1 MFMQKYENTTI
12 SKIMEEINIKYFLPD
27 IQRPYVWT
35 PEQIYALYDSI
46 MRGYPIST
54 FLFWEAPA
62 NIIDTLTPR
71 YEFLTANK
79 KEYIDKVNT
88 DMKKEIYSLVL
99 DGQQRLTSL
108 FLTLKGNFVIKNKL
122 MDLYLN
128 ILSGQDEDEN
138 GNLFEFK
145 FFNVELKLGN
155 IFNDNKIWIKVKHIY
170 SYTVDFDLEDFISEY
185 IKNNTNFEL
194 TNVQKRTSR
203 KLWSNLKY
211 HELINYYPEREAS
224 MDKVLDIFIR
234 TNAGGTKLSKSDL
247 LFSTIKRNWSN
258 AREEFKTLINN
269 INRNDKYNFNH
280 DFVLKTCL
288 VLFSNSQ
295 NDIKYSV
302 GNINPQLIKNIE
314 NEWTNIVK
322 SITIIVDLI
331 DNKYRLSSNKVISSY
346 NALIPLIYF
355 VYKNKLLTIDN
366 DNSILMKKWL
376 IKILL
381 NGIFGGQADT
391 MLYISK
397 NGIDKSEEKIF
408 PFYEINKSIV
418 NSKKSFNSINDILEN
433 PKLKYNSS
441 DSFLILSL
449 LYTDINFNAS
459 YNGNLPQQDHIFSQ
473 SWLRNNG
480 KDELLINSIFNI
492 QFLDAYSNQSKNDTD
507 IINWLNQITPED
519 KQKHFI
525 PLGEWNLDNF
535 EEFLVKR
542 KNLFKER
549 LESLYN

>member
-1 MFMQKYENTTI
+1 MQKYENTTI

-35 PEQIYALYDSI
+35 AEQIYALYDSI

-62 NIIDTLTPR
+62 NIIDILTPR

-99 DGQQRLTSL
+99 HGQQRLTSL
-108 FLTLKGNFVIKNKL
+108 FLTLKGNFIIKNKL

-128 ILSGQDEDEN
+128 ILSGEDEDEN

-145 FFNVELKLGN
+145 FFNVDLKLGN
-155 IFNDNKIWIKVKHIY
+155 IFDDDNRIWIKVKHIY
-170 SYTVDFDLEDFISEY
+170 SYMVDFDLEDFISDY

-194 TNVQKRTSR
+194 TNEQKRTSR

-211 HELINYYPEREAS
+211 HELINYYPEREPN

-302 GNINPQLIKNIE
+302 GNINPQLIRNIE

-331 DNKYRLSSNKVISSY
+331 DTKYKLSSNKVISSY

-355 VYKNKLLTIDN
+355 VYKNKLSTVNN
-366 DNSILMKKWL
+366 DNSILMKRWL

-397 NGIDKSEEKIF
+397 NSIDKSKEKVF
-408 PFYEINKSIV
+408 PFYEINNSIDAT
-418 NSKKSFNSINDILEN
+418 KKSFDSIDGILNKE
-433 PKLKYNSS
+433 KLKYNSS

-459 YNGNLPQQDHIFSQ
+459 YNGNLPQQDHIYSQ
-473 SWLRNNG
+473 SWLREN
-480 KDELLINSIFNI
+480 KVKEQLINSIFNI
-492 QFLDAYSNQSKNDTD
+492 QFLDAYCNQSKSGID
-507 IINWLNQITPED
+507 IIDWLNQISQED

-525 PLGEWNLDNF
+525 PEGEWNLDNF
-535 EEFLVKR
+535 EEFLAKR
-542 KNLFKER
+542 KKLFKER
-549 LESLYN
+549 LEPLYN

>member
-1 MFMQKYENTTI
+1 
-12 SKIMEEINIKYFLPD
+12 MEEINIKYFLPD

-35 PEQIYALYDSI
+35 AEQIYALYDSI

-62 NIIDTLTPR
+62 NIIDILTPR

-108 FLTLKGNFVIKNKL
+108 FLTLKANFIIKNKL

-128 ILSGQDEDEN
+128 ILSGEDEDEN

-145 FFNVELKLGN
+145 FFNVDLKLGN
-155 IFNDNKIWIKVKHIY
+155 IFDDDNRIWIKVKHIY
-170 SYTVDFDLEDFISEY
+170 SYMVDFDLEDFISDY

-194 TNVQKRTSR
+194 TNEQKRTSR

-211 HELINYYPEREAS
+211 HELINYYPEREPN

-302 GNINPQLIKNIE
+302 GNINPQLIRNIE

-331 DNKYRLSSNKVISSY
+331 DTKYKLSSNKVISSY

-355 VYKNKLLTIDN
+355 VYKNKLSTVNN
-366 DNSILMKKWL
+366 DNSILMKRWL

-397 NGIDKSEEKIF
+397 NSIDKSKEKVF
-408 PFYEINKSIV
+408 PFYEINNSIDAT
-418 NSKKSFNSINDILEN
+418 KKSFDSIDGILNKE
-433 PKLKYNSS
+433 KLKYNSS

-459 YNGNLPQQDHIFSQ
+459 YNGNLPQQDHIYSQ
-473 SWLRNNG
+473 SWLREN
-480 KDELLINSIFNI
+480 KVKEQLINSIFNI
-492 QFLDAYSNQSKNDTD
+492 QFLDAYCNQSKSGID
-507 IINWLNQITPED
+507 IIDWLNQISQED

-525 PLGEWNLDNF
+525 PEGEWNLDNF
-535 EEFLVKR
+535 EEFLAKR
-542 KNLFKER
+542 KKLFKER
-549 LESLYN
+549 LEPLYN

>member
-1 MFMQKYENTTI
+1 
-12 SKIMEEINIKYFLPD
+12 MEEINIKYFLPD

-35 PEQIYALYDSI
+35 AEQIYALYDSI

-62 NIIDTLTPR
+62 NIIDILTPR

-108 FLTLKGNFVIKNKL
+108 FLTLKGNFIIKNKL

-128 ILSGQDEDEN
+128 ILSGEDEDEN

-145 FFNVELKLGN
+145 FFNVDLKLGN
-155 IFNDNKIWIKVKHIY
+155 IFDDDNRIWIKVKHIY
-170 SYTVDFDLEDFISEY
+170 SYMVDFDLEDFISDY

-194 TNVQKRTSR
+194 TNEQKRTSR

-211 HELINYYPEREAS
+211 HELINYYPEREPN

-302 GNINPQLIKNIE
+302 GNINPQLIRNIE

-331 DNKYRLSSNKVISSY
+331 DTKYKLSSNKVISSY

-355 VYKNKLLTIDN
+355 VYKNKLSTVNN
-366 DNSILMKKWL
+366 DNSILMKRWL

-397 NGIDKSEEKIF
+397 NSIDKSKEKVF
-408 PFYEINKSIV
+408 PFYEINNSIDAT
-418 NSKKSFNSINDILEN
+418 KKSFDSIDGILNKE
-433 PKLKYNSS
+433 KLKYNSS

-459 YNGNLPQQDHIFSQ
+459 YNGNLPQQDHIYSQ
-473 SWLRNNG
+473 SWLREN
-480 KDELLINSIFNI
+480 KVKEQLIKSIFNI
-492 QFLDAYSNQSKNDTD
+492 QFLDAYCNQSKSGID
-507 IINWLNQITPED
+507 IIDWLNQISQED

-525 PLGEWNLDNF
+525 PEGEWNLDNF
-535 EEFLVKR
+535 EEFLAKR
-542 KNLFKER
+542 KKLFKER
-549 LESLYN
+549 LEPLYN

>member
-1 MFMQKYENTTI
+1 
-12 SKIMEEINIKYFLPD
+12 
-27 IQRPYVWT
+27 
-35 PEQIYALYDSI
+35 

-62 NIIDTLTPR
+62 NIIDILTPR

-128 ILSGQDEDEN
+128 ILSGEDEDEN

-145 FFNVELKLGN
+145 FFNVDLKLGN
-155 IFNDNKIWIKVKHIY
+155 IFNDDNKIWIKVKHIY
-170 SYTVDFDLEDFISEY
+170 SYTVDFDLEDFISDY

-194 TNVQKRTSR
+194 TNEQKRTSR

-302 GNINPQLIKNIE
+302 GNINPQLIRNIE

-331 DNKYRLSSNKVISSY
+331 DTKYKLSSNKVISSY

-355 VYKNKLLTIDN
+355 VYKNKLSTVNN
-366 DNSILMKKWL
+366 DNSILMKRWL

-397 NGIDKSEEKIF
+397 NSIDKSKEKVF
-408 PFYEINKSIV
+408 PFYEINNSIDAT
-418 NSKKSFNSINDILEN
+418 KKSFDSIDGILNKE
-433 PKLKYNSS
+433 KLKYNSS

-449 LYTDINFNAS
+449 LYIDINFNAS
-459 YNGNLPQQDHIFSQ
+459 YNGNLPQQDHIYSQ
-473 SWLRNNG
+473 SWLREN
-480 KDELLINSIFNI
+480 KVKEQLINSIFNI
-492 QFLDAYSNQSKNDTD
+492 QFLDAYCNQSKSSID
-507 IINWLNQITPED
+507 IIDWLNQISQED

-525 PLGEWNLDNF
+525 PEGEWNLDNF
-535 EEFLVKR
+535 EEFLAKR
-542 KNLFKER
+542 KKLFKER
-549 LESLYN
+549 LEPLYN

>member
-1 MFMQKYENTTI
+1 MQKYENTTI

-62 NIIDTLTPR
+62 NIIDILTPR

-145 FFNVELKLGN
+145 FFNVDLKLGN
-155 IFNDNKIWIKVKHIY
+155 IFNDDNKIWIKVKHIY
-170 SYTVDFDLEDFISEY
+170 SYTVDFDLEDFISDY

-194 TNVQKRTSR
+194 TNEQKRTSR

-269 INRNDKYNFNH
+269 INRNDKYNFTH

-314 NEWTNIVK
+314 NEWINIVK

-331 DNKYRLSSNKVISSY
+331 ESKYKLSSNKVISSY

-355 VYKNKLLTIDN
+355 VYKNKLSTVNN
-366 DNSILMKKWL
+366 DNSILMKRWL

-397 NGIDKSEEKIF
+397 NSIDKSKEKVF
-408 PFYEINKSIV
+408 PFYEINNSIDAT
-418 NSKKSFNSINDILEN
+418 KKSFDSIDGILNKE
-433 PKLKYNSS
+433 KLKYNSS

-459 YNGNLPQQDHIFSQ
+459 YNGNLPQQDHIYSQ
-473 SWLRNNG
+473 SWLREN
-480 KDELLINSIFNI
+480 KVKEQLINSIFNI
-492 QFLDAYSNQSKNDTD
+492 QFLDAYCNQSKSGID
-507 IINWLNQITPED
+507 IIDWLNQISQED

-525 PLGEWNLDNF
+525 PEGEWNLDNF
-535 EEFLVKR
+535 EEFLAKR
-542 KNLFKER
+542 KKLFKER
-549 LESLYN
+549 LEPLYN

>member
-1 MFMQKYENTTI
+1 MQKYENTTI

-62 NIIDTLTPR
+62 NIIDILTPR

-128 ILSGQDEDEN
+128 ILSGEDEDEN

-145 FFNVELKLGN
+145 FFPKEEEDVFIK
-155 IFNDNKIWIKVKHIY
+155 DNKNWISVKYIHSKFIRNRDVPKEVARILKEN
-170 SYTVDFDLEDFISEY
+170 SDIEIDSRQEDNLMELWD
-185 IKNNTNFEL
+185 KLNHFEI
-194 TNVQKRTSR
+194 
-203 KLWSNLKY
+203 
-211 HELINYYPEREAS
+211 INYYPEREPS

-247 LFSTIKRNWSN
+247 LFSTIKRNWLN
-258 AREEFKTLINN
+258 ARNEFKALINN
-269 INRNDKYNFNH
+269 INRNDKYNFTH

-331 DNKYRLSSNKVISSY
+331 DNKYKLSSNKVISSY

-355 VYKNKLLTIDN
+355 VYKNKLSNIDN
-366 DNSILMKKWL
+366 ENSILMKKWL

-397 NGIDKSEEKIF
+397 NSIDKSKEKVF
-408 PFYEINKSIV
+408 PFYEINNSIDAT
-418 NSKKSFNSINDILEN
+418 KKSFDSIDGILNKE
-433 PKLKYNSS
+433 KLKYNSS

-449 LYTDINFNAS
+449 LYTDINFNTS
-459 YNGNLPQQDHIFSQ
+459 YNGNLPQQDHIYSQ
-473 SWLRNNG
+473 SWLREN
-480 KDELLINSIFNI
+480 KVKEQLINSIFNI
-492 QFLDAYSNQSKNDTD
+492 QFLDAYSNQSKSGTN
-507 IINWLNQITPED
+507 IIDWLNQITPED

-525 PLGEWNLDNF
+525 PEGEWNLNNF

-549 LESLYN
+549 LEPLYN

>member
-1 MFMQKYENTTI
+1 MQKYENTTI

-62 NIIDTLTPR
+62 NIIDILTPR

-128 ILSGQDEDEN
+128 ILSGEDEDEN

-145 FFNVELKLGN
+145 FFPKEEEDVFIK
-155 IFNDNKIWIKVKHIY
+155 DNKNWISVKYIHSKFIRNRDVPKEVARILKEN
-170 SYTVDFDLEDFISEY
+170 SDIEIDSRQEDNLMELWD
-185 IKNNTNFEL
+185 KLNHFEI
-194 TNVQKRTSR
+194 
-203 KLWSNLKY
+203 
-211 HELINYYPEREAS
+211 INYYPEREPS

-247 LFSTIKRNWSN
+247 LFSTIKRNWLN
-258 AREEFKTLINN
+258 ARNEFKALINN
-269 INRNDKYNFNH
+269 INRNDKYNFTH

-331 DNKYRLSSNKVISSY
+331 DNKYKLSSNKVISSY

-355 VYKNKLLTIDN
+355 VYKNKLSNIDN
-366 DNSILMKKWL
+366 ENSILMKKWL

-397 NGIDKSEEKIF
+397 NSIDKSKKKVF
-408 PFYEINKSIV
+408 PFYEINNSIDAT
-418 NSKKSFNSINDILEN
+418 KKSFDSIDGILNKE
-433 PKLKYNSS
+433 KLKYNSS

-449 LYTDINFNAS
+449 LYTDINFNTS
-459 YNGNLPQQDHIFSQ
+459 YNGNLPQQDHIYSQ
-473 SWLRNNG
+473 SWLREN
-480 KDELLINSIFNI
+480 KVKEQLINSIFNI
-492 QFLDAYSNQSKNDTD
+492 QFLDAYSNQSKSGTN
-507 IINWLNQITPED
+507 IIDWLNQITPED

-525 PLGEWNLDNF
+525 PEGEWNLNNF

-549 LESLYN
+549 LEPLYN

>member
-1 MFMQKYENTTI
+1 MQKYENTTI

-62 NIIDTLTPR
+62 NIIDILTPR

-128 ILSGQDEDEN
+128 ILSGEDEDEN

-145 FFNVELKLGN
+145 FFNVDLKLGN
-155 IFNDNKIWIKVKHIY
+155 IFNDDNKIWIKVKHIY
-170 SYTVDFDLEDFISEY
+170 SYTVDFDLEDFISDY

-194 TNVQKRTSR
+194 TNEQKRTSR

-302 GNINPQLIKNIE
+302 GNINPQLIRNIE

-331 DNKYRLSSNKVISSY
+331 DTKYKLSSNKVISSY

-355 VYKNKLLTIDN
+355 VYKNKLSTVNN
-366 DNSILMKKWL
+366 DNSILMKRWL

-397 NGIDKSEEKIF
+397 NSIDKSKEKVF
-408 PFYEINKSIV
+408 PFYEINNSIDAT
-418 NSKKSFNSINDILEN
+418 KKSFDSIDGILNKE
-433 PKLKYNSS
+433 KLKYNSS

-459 YNGNLPQQDHIFSQ
+459 YNGNLPQQDHIYSQ
-473 SWLRNNG
+473 SWLREN
-480 KDELLINSIFNI
+480 KVKEQLINSIFNI
-492 QFLDAYSNQSKNDTD
+492 QFLDAYCNQSKSGID
-507 IINWLNQITPED
+507 IIDWLNQISQED

-525 PLGEWNLDNF
+525 PEGEWNLDNF
-535 EEFLVKR
+535 EEFLAKR
-542 KNLFKER
+542 KKLFKER
-549 LESLYN
+549 LEPLYN

>member
-1 MFMQKYENTTI
+1 MQEYKNTTI
-12 SKIMEEINIKYFLPD
+12 SEIMEEINIKYFLPD
-27 IQRPYVWT
+27 IQRPYIWT
-35 PEQIYALYDSI
+35 AEQIYALYDSI

-62 NIIDTLTPR
+62 DIIDSLTPR

-79 KEYIDKVNT
+79 KEYKDNRPNT
-88 DMKKEIYSLVL
+88 DTKKEMYSLVL

-108 FLTLKGNFVIKNKL
+108 FLTLKGNFVIKEEL

-128 ILSGQDEDEN
+128 ILSGHNEDDN

-145 FFNVELKLGN
+145 FFPKDKEKVFKEENN
-155 IFNDNKIWIKVKHIY
+155 IWVSVKYIY
-170 SYTVDFDLEDFISEY
+170 SKFSKGSHISKAVSKILNIEVTDESDDY
-185 IKNNTNFEL
+185 L
-194 TNVQKRTSR
+194 TL
-203 KLWSNLKY
+203 LWENLNHFK
-211 HELINYYPEREAS
+211 LINYYPERESS

-247 LFSTIKRNWSN
+247 LFSTIKRKWGN
-258 AREEFKTLINN
+258 ARNEFKALINN
-269 INRNDKYNFNH
+269 INRNDKYNFTH

-331 DNKYRLSSNKVISSY
+331 DNKYKLSSNKVISSY

-355 VYKNKLLTIDN
+355 VYKNKLSNIDN
-366 DNSILMKKWL
+366 ENSILMKKWL

-397 NGIDKSEEKIF
+397 NSIDKSKEKVF
-408 PFYEINKSIV
+408 PFYEINNSIDAT
-418 NSKKSFNSINDILEN
+418 KKSFDSIDGILNKE
-433 PKLKYNSS
+433 KLKYNSS

-449 LYTDINFNAS
+449 LYTDINFNTS
-459 YNGNLPQQDHIFSQ
+459 YNGNLPQQDHIYSQ
-473 SWLRNNG
+473 SWLREN
-480 KDELLINSIFNI
+480 KVKEQLINSIFNI
-492 QFLDAYSNQSKNDTD
+492 QFLDAYSNQSKSGTN
-507 IINWLNQITPED
+507 IIDWLNQITPED

-525 PLGEWNLDNF
+525 PEGEWNLNNF

-549 LESLYN
+549 LEPLYN

>member
-1 MFMQKYENTTI
+1 
-12 SKIMEEINIKYFLPD
+12 MEEINIKYFLPD

-35 PEQIYALYDSI
+35 AEQIYALYDSI

-62 NIIDTLTPR
+62 NIIDILTPR

-108 FLTLKGNFVIKNKL
+108 FLTLKGNFIIKNKL

-128 ILSGQDEDEN
+128 ILSGEDEDEN

-145 FFNVELKLGN
+145 FFNVDLKLGN
-155 IFNDNKIWIKVKHIY
+155 IFDDDNRIWIKVKHIY
-170 SYTVDFDLEDFISEY
+170 SYMVDFDLEDFISDY

-194 TNVQKRTSR
+194 TNEQKRTSR

-211 HELINYYPEREAS
+211 HELINYYPEREPN

-302 GNINPQLIKNIE
+302 GNINPQLIRNIE

-331 DNKYRLSSNKVISSY
+331 DTKYKLSSNKVISSY

-355 VYKNKLLTIDN
+355 VYKNKLSTVNN
-366 DNSILMKKWL
+366 DNSILMKRWL

-397 NGIDKSEEKIF
+397 NSIDKSKEKVF
-408 PFYEINKSIV
+408 PFYEINNSIDAT
-418 NSKKSFNSINDILEN
+418 KKSFDSIDGILNKE
-433 PKLKYNSS
+433 KLKYNSS

-459 YNGNLPQQDHIFSQ
+459 YNGNLPQQDHIYSQ
-473 SWLRNNG
+473 SWLREN
-480 KDELLINSIFNI
+480 KVKEQLINSIFNI
-492 QFLDAYSNQSKNDTD
+492 QFLDAYCNQSKSGID
-507 IINWLNQITPED
+507 IIDWLNQISQED

-525 PLGEWNLDNF
+525 PEGEWNLDNF
-535 EEFLVKR
+535 EEFLAKR
-542 KNLFKER
+542 KKLFKER
-549 LESLYN
+549 LEPLYN

>member
-1 MFMQKYENTTI
+1 MQKYENTTI

-62 NIIDTLTPR
+62 NIIDILTPR

-128 ILSGQDEDEN
+128 ILSGEDEDEN

-145 FFNVELKLGN
+145 FFNVNLKLGN
-155 IFNDNKIWIKVKHIY
+155 IFNDDNKIWIKVKHIY
-170 SYTVDFDLEDFISEY
+170 SYTVDFDLEDFISDY

-194 TNVQKRTSR
+194 TNEQKRTSR

-302 GNINPQLIKNIE
+302 GNINPQLIRNIE

-331 DNKYRLSSNKVISSY
+331 DTKYKLSSNKVISSY

-355 VYKNKLLTIDN
+355 VYKNKLSTVNN
-366 DNSILMKKWL
+366 DNSILMKRWL

-397 NGIDKSEEKIF
+397 NSIDKSKEKVF
-408 PFYEINKSIV
+408 PFYEINNSIDAT
-418 NSKKSFNSINDILEN
+418 KKSFDSIDGILNKE
-433 PKLKYNSS
+433 KLKYNSS

-449 LYTDINFNAS
+449 LYIDINFNAS
-459 YNGNLPQQDHIFSQ
+459 YNGNLPQQDHIYSQ
-473 SWLRNNG
+473 SWLREN
-480 KDELLINSIFNI
+480 KVKEQLINSIFNI
-492 QFLDAYSNQSKNDTD
+492 QFLDAYCNQSKSSID
-507 IINWLNQITPED
+507 IIDWLNQISQED

-525 PLGEWNLDNF
+525 PEGEWDLDNF
-535 EEFLVKR
+535 EEFLAKR
-542 KNLFKER
+542 KKLFKER
-549 LESLYN
+549 LEPLYN

>member
-1 MFMQKYENTTI
+1 MQKYENTTI

-62 NIIDTLTPR
+62 NIIDILTPR

-128 ILSGQDEDEN
+128 ILSGENEDEN

-145 FFNVELKLGN
+145 FFNVDLKLGN
-155 IFNDNKIWIKVKHIY
+155 IFNDDNKIWIKVKHIY
-170 SYTVDFDLEDFISEY
+170 SYTVDFDLEDFISDY

-194 TNVQKRTSR
+194 TNEQKRTSR

-302 GNINPQLIKNIE
+302 GNINPQLIRNIE

-331 DNKYRLSSNKVISSY
+331 DTKYKLSSSKVISSY

-355 VYKNKLLTIDN
+355 VYKNKLSTVNN
-366 DNSILMKKWL
+366 DNSILMKRWL

-397 NGIDKSEEKIF
+397 NSIDKSKEKVF
-408 PFYEINKSIV
+408 PFYEINNSIDAT
-418 NSKKSFNSINDILEN
+418 KKSFDSIDGILNKE
-433 PKLKYNSS
+433 KLKYNSS

-459 YNGNLPQQDHIFSQ
+459 YNGNLPQQDHIYSQ
-473 SWLRNNG
+473 SWLREN
-480 KDELLINSIFNI
+480 KVKEQLINSIFNI
-492 QFLDAYSNQSKNDTD
+492 QFLDAYCNQSKSGID
-507 IINWLNQITPED
+507 IIDWLNQISQED

-525 PLGEWNLDNF
+525 PEGEWNLDNF
-535 EEFLVKR
+535 EEFLAKR
-542 KNLFKER
+542 KKLFKEK
-549 LESLYN
+549 LEPLYN

>member
-1 MFMQKYENTTI
+1 MQKYENTTI

-35 PEQIYALYDSI
+35 AEQIYALYDSI

-62 NIIDTLTPR
+62 NIIDILTPR

-108 FLTLKGNFVIKNKL
+108 FLTLKGNFIIKNKL

-128 ILSGQDEDEN
+128 ILSGEDEDEN

-145 FFNVELKLGN
+145 FFNVDLKLGN
-155 IFNDNKIWIKVKHIY
+155 IFDDDNRIWIKVKHIY
-170 SYTVDFDLEDFISEY
+170 SYMVDFDLEDFISDY

-194 TNVQKRTSR
+194 TNEQKRTSR

-211 HELINYYPEREAS
+211 HELINYYPEREPN

-302 GNINPQLIKNIE
+302 GNINPQLIRNIE

-331 DNKYRLSSNKVISSY
+331 DTKYKLSSNKVISSY

-355 VYKNKLLTIDN
+355 VYKNKLSTVNN
-366 DNSILMKKWL
+366 DNSILMKRWL

-397 NGIDKSEEKIF
+397 NSIDKSKEKVF
-408 PFYEINKSIV
+408 PFYEINNSIDAT
-418 NSKKSFNSINDILEN
+418 KKSFDSIDGILNKE
-433 PKLKYNSS
+433 KLKYNSS

-459 YNGNLPQQDHIFSQ
+459 YNGNLPQQDHIYSQ
-473 SWLRNNG
+473 SWLREN
-480 KDELLINSIFNI
+480 KVKEQLINSIFNI
-492 QFLDAYSNQSKNDTD
+492 QFLDAYCNQSKSGID
-507 IINWLNQITPED
+507 IIDWLNQISQED

-525 PLGEWNLDNF
+525 PEGEWNLDNF
-535 EEFLVKR
+535 EEFLAKR
-542 KNLFKER
+542 KKLFKER
-549 LESLYN
+549 LEPLYN